1 MNTTKDIHNK
11 ITGTKDKRVILTT
24 LWIFAMFNYLY
35 ADVLTLMDSEVLS
48 ELMTGYMGTVHI
60 TQEFLF
66 GGAILMET
74 AIVMVLLSGV
84 LNYRAN
90 RWANIIAGA
99 LHTVV
104 VFASIVGTPPAP
116 YYLFHGVI
124 EIACTSFIVW
134 YAWRWVNPQAQ
145 P

>member
-1 MNTTKDIHNK
+1 
-11 ITGTKDKRVILTT
+11 
-24 LWIFAMFNYLY
+24 
-35 ADVLTLMDSEVLS
+35 
-48 ELMTGYMGTVHI
+48 MTGYMGSVHI

-74 AIVMVLLSGV
+74 AIVMVLLSRV
-84 LNYRAN
+84 LSYKAN

-124 EIACTSFIVW
+124 EIACTAFIVW
-134 YAWRWVNPQAQ
+134 YAWKWVNPQVQ